1 MTDQELHEILKNPEN
16 SRIEFK
22 LDSERPERIAKEIV
36 AFANFRGGK
45 LIFGVDDKTNQI
57 VGISKPGFEEW
68 IMDTVIGRYIT
79 PFLIPLYE
87 EINTKNG
94 KLAVISIEQGIN
106 KPYFVKEG
114 DRETPYIRIGSISR
128 IANGEQLLR
137 MSQEAGHFHFEISPV
152 SGSSIEDINLELF
165 LHFYEKEF
173 YEKIPFQSIDTIQ
186 EKLTQLDLL
195 VTDSFG
201 KISASLVG
209 LILFGK
215 DPGRY
220 IPQVGFRYIHY
231 KNQTIETNHN
241 LDQTITIPLGNII
254 ENGKTIRSGIIESI
268 IQKLSDPLSIEELP
282 DNIHRTRV
290 WKIPPR
296 VLREL
301 AVNAIIHRDYSKKGR
316 NEIRLFSDRLE
327 FESQGRLP
335 NSLTIEKIKAGQ
347 KYPRNPILVQFAQ
360 YLGLMEH
367 KGLGIRKIVLEEMAK
382 TNLPEPE
389 FIESEDRFLVVLRF
403 GGLSSV

>member
-1 MTDQELHEILKNPEN
+1 MTELELREILKNPEN

-22 LDSERPERIAKEIV
+22 LGSERPERIAKEIV

-45 LIFGVDDKTNQI
+45 IFFGIEDVDRKI
-57 VGISKPGFEEW
+57 VGISKSGFEEW
-68 IMDTVIGRYIT
+68 IMDTVLGRFIT
-79 PFLIPLYE
+79 PFLIPHYE
-87 EINTKNG
+87 EINTTEG
-94 KLAVISIEQGIN
+94 KVAVLTIEQGIN

-114 DRETPYIRIGSISR
+114 ERETPYIRIGSISK

-137 MSQEAGHFHFEISPV
+137 ISQEAGHFHFEISPV
-152 SGSSIEDINLELF
+152 SGSGINDIDLELF

-173 YEKIPFQSIDTIQ
+173 YEKIHFSDQETIL

-195 VTDSFG
+195 VKDSFG
-201 KISASLVG
+201 KLSASLAG

-220 IPQVGFRYIHY
+220 MPQFGFRHIHY
-231 KNQTIETNHN
+231 KEKIIETNHN
-241 LDQTITIPLGNII
+241 LDEVITHPIGNILQ
-254 ENGKTIRSGIIESI
+254 NGNTIRSGIVETLL
-268 IQKLSDPLSIEELP
+268 QKLSNSLSEEVLP

-290 WKIPPR
+290 WKIPAR

-301 AVNAIIHRDYSKKGR
+301 VVNALIHRDYSKKGR

-327 FESQGRLP
+327 IESQGRLP
-335 NSLTIEKIKAGQ
+335 NSLTIEKIKVGQ

-367 KGLGIRKIVLEEMAK
+367 KGLGIRRIVMEEMSK
-382 TNLPEPE
+382 SGLPEPI
-389 FIESEDRFLVVLRF
+389 FVDSEDHFHVVLKLVR
-403 GGLSSV
+403 